1 MTRWLSWNCGTF
13 SQQWQPGLMAGQ
25 ESGGSGHSWA
35 WLSPP
40 PDIPAVEVTAGD
52 RAGHLINTEDWS
64 QLWQLAP
71 HLTSHREGRRINTDN
86 TVELIQLFWAW
97 KCHNL
102 VRQRPHYHWLLW
114 RQIIFMRN
122 SHFQKCS
129 EWWRAGERSEGGVC
143 STMRFYKLSL
153 LKLLLSSLLIWA
165 VVHLLLYESQTVV
178 TFQY

>member
-71 HLTSHREGRRINTDN
+71 HLTSHREGRRINTDSS
-86 TVELIQLFWAW
+86 Q
-97 KCHNL
+97 
-102 VRQRPHYHWLLW
+102 
-114 RQIIFMRN
+114 
-122 SHFQKCS
+122 
-129 EWWRAGERSEGGVC
+129 
-143 STMRFYKLSL
+143 
-153 LKLLLSSLLIWA
+153 LSSFNYCQLGCVIIWSDRDLTTTDCYEDKSYSWEILISRNARSDSGLGKGVRAEFAPLWGFTSC
-165 VVHLLLYESQTVV
+165 LYWSSSSPVSSSGQWCICSSMRARR
-178 TFQY
+178 